1 MAAGGG
7 GGHLQVGEMLN
18 LRLLIGQAVA
28 RLLLI
33 GQTAARLLLIGQCLQ
48 EEAGDIFKWAEEEG
62 LTGTNYV
69 WIVTQSVIGRNT
81 IIFKDQIVLSNL
93 YFTHNKQQ

>member
-33 GQTAARLLLIGQCLQ
+33 GLCLQ

-69 WIVTQSVIGRNT
+69 WIVTQSVIGRNI